1 MEEIPRFARDDSSR
15 CQILRFA
22 QDDRF
27 AVRSL
32 AALGMTTRVTRWR
45 TPAAGVVS
53 GALFALAF
61 PPFELPLLAPLALVP
76 WIAALATE
84 EKRGRGLLSGVLF
97 GITYWCLSIP
107 WIYYVVTRFGSQS
120 SAMGLLSV
128 LILSLILAE
137 WTAVIGWA
145 AVAVA
150 PPGSRW
156 RLAAFP
162 VLWLAAEHGRAN
174 VYGGFPWN
182 LTAQALYRHPLWLQS
197 AAFWG
202 AYGVGF
208 LIVATSALLAAGMI
222 RRSRGALASAAALAL
237 VTGAV
242 GALRLAS
249 ASPPGKSVSVALLQP
264 NISQESRLLEERR
277 AANYVAVLDQI
288 RAAAAPERPDL
299 IAVPESA
306 FPIYWE
312 TGGTLRRDLT
322 EIVASCRCALLFN
335 DVEIQA
341 DDRYYN
347 VARLLT
353 PEGMGPPYRKVHLV
367 PFGEYVPLPKIF
379 FFVRQ
384 VSTEIGEF
392 SAAEEP
398 RVLRGDGA
406 SPWAIGTGICYE
418 ILYPLLSWKQVR
430 EGATLLVTISNDS
443 WYGAG
448 GAQAQ
453 HFGGAVLRSVENG
466 RYLLRAAITGISGI
480 VDEKG
485 RIVAELEADR
495 TGTLSGRATLLSS
508 RTPWTRYGFAFSG
521 VADAIAIGMLLFGLF
536 RWRRSRVK
544 LRRDLTPP
552 GSDPATIS

>member
-1 MEEIPRFARDDSSR
+1 MT
-15 CQILRFA
+15 
-22 QDDRF
+22 
-27 AVRSL
+27 VRIE
-32 AALGMTTRVTRWR
+32 RWR

-61 PPFELPLLAPLALVP
+61 PPFELPVLAPLALVP

-107 WIYYVVTRFGSQS
+107 WIYFVVTRFGSQS

-137 WTAVIGWA
+137 WPAVIGWA
-145 AVAVA
+145 TVAVA
-150 PPGSRW
+150 PSGSAW
-156 RLAAFP
+156 RFAAFP

-208 LIVATSALLAAGMI
+208 LVVGTSALLAAGVI
-222 RRSRGALASAAALAL
+222 RRSRRALAAAAFVAL

-242 GALRLAS
+242 GAVRLAS
-249 ASPPGKSVSVALLQP
+249 ASPRGRSVSVALLQP
-264 NISQESRLLEERR
+264 NIPQEARLLEERR

-288 RAAAAPERPDL
+288 RAAATAPDKPDL

-306 FPIYWE
+306 FPVYWE
-312 TGGTLRRDLT
+312 TSRTLRRDLT

-341 DDRYYN
+341 DDRYHN

-353 PEGMGPPYRKVHLV
+353 PEGMAPPYRKVHLV

-398 RVLRGDGA
+398 RVLRGAG
-406 SPWAIGTGICYE
+406 PWAIGTGICYE
-418 ILYPLLSWKQVR
+418 ILYPLLPWKQVR
-430 EGATLLVTISNDS
+430 DGATLLVTISNDS

-453 HFGGAVLRSVENG
+453 HFAGAVLRSVENE

-485 RIVAELEADR
+485 RIRAELPADR
-495 TGTLSGRATLLSS
+495 AGTLRRRAILLSS

-521 VADAIAIGMLLFGLF
+521 IADVVAVAVLVFGFL
-536 RWRRSRVK
+536 RWLRNRRQ
-544 LRRDLTPP
+544 
-552 GSDPATIS
+552 

>member
-1 MEEIPRFARDDSSR
+1 LKLS
-15 CQILRFA
+15 
-22 QDDRF
+22 
-27 AVRSL
+27 
-32 AALGMTTRVTRWR
+32 RWR

-61 PPFELPLLAPLALVP
+61 PPFELPVLAPLALVP

-84 EKRGRGLLSGVLF
+84 ERRSRGLFSGVLF

-120 SAMGLLSV
+120 SAMGLLSI

-137 WTAVIGWA
+137 WPAVVGWA

-150 PPGSRW
+150 PPRSRW

-208 LIVATSALLAAGMI
+208 LIVATSALLAAGVI
-222 RRSRGALASAAALAL
+222 RRSRGSLVTAAVLAL
-237 VTGAV
+237 VTGAG

-249 ASPPGKSVSVALLQP
+249 ASPPGRSVSIALLQP
-264 NISQESRLLEERR
+264 NISQEARLLEERR
-277 AANYVAVLDQI
+277 AANYVAVVDRI
-288 RAAAAPERPDL
+288 RAAAAASEKPDL
-299 IAVPESA
+299 IVVPESA

-312 TGGTLRRDLT
+312 TSRTLRRDLT
-322 EIVASCRCALLFN
+322 DIVASCRCALLFN
-335 DVEIQA
+335 DVETQA

-353 PEGMGPPYRKVHLV
+353 PAGMGPPYRKVHLV
-367 PFGEYVPLPKIF
+367 PFGEYVPLPKVF

-398 RVLRGDGA
+398 RVLRGAGA
-406 SPWAIGTGICYE
+406 WAIGTGVCYE
-418 ILYPLLSWKQVR
+418 ILYPLLPWKQVR
-430 EGATLLVTISNDS
+430 DGATLLATISNDS

-453 HFGGAVLRSVENG
+453 HFAGAVLRSVETE

-480 VDEKG
+480 VDERG
-485 RIVAELEADR
+485 RILAELPADR
-495 TGTLSGRATLLSS
+495 AATLRGRARLLSS

-521 VADAIAIGMLLFGLF
+521 IADALAVAMLVFGVF
-536 RWRRSRVK
+536 RWVRNRRR
-544 LRRDLTPP
+544 LRTEN
-552 GSDPATIS
+552 

>member
-1 MEEIPRFARDDSSR
+1 
-15 CQILRFA
+15 
-22 QDDRF
+22 
-27 AVRSL
+27 
-32 AALGMTTRVTRWR
+32 VTLSRWR

-61 PPFELPLLAPLALVP
+61 PPFELPVVAPLALVP

-107 WIYYVVTRFGSQS
+107 WIYFVVTRFGSQS

-137 WTAVIGWA
+137 WPAVIGWGT
-145 AVAVA
+145 VAVA
-150 PPGSRW
+150 PARSAW
-156 RLAAFP
+156 RFAAFP
-162 VLWLAAEHGRAN
+162 VLWLAAEHGRSN
-174 VYGGFPWN
+174 IYGGFPWN

-208 LIVATSALLAAGMI
+208 LVVGTSALLAAGVI
-222 RRSRGALASAAALAL
+222 RRSRRALAAAVVLAL
-237 VTGAV
+237 LTGAG
-242 GALRLAS
+242 GAFRLAS
-249 ASPPGKSVSVALLQP
+249 ASPRGRSVSVALLQP
-264 NISQESRLLEERR
+264 NIPQEARLLEERR
-277 AANYVAVLDQI
+277 GANYVAVRDQI
-288 RAAAAPERPDL
+288 RAAANAPERPDL
-299 IAVPESA
+299 IVVPESA
-306 FPIYWE
+306 FPLYWE
-312 TGGTLRRDLT
+312 TSGTLRRDLA

-392 SAAEEP
+392 SAAGEP
-398 RVLRGDGA
+398 RVLRGAGA
-406 SPWAIGTGICYE
+406 DSWAIGTGICYE

-430 EGATLLVTISNDS
+430 DGATLLATISNDS

-453 HFGGAVLRSVENG
+453 HFAGAVLRSVENE
-466 RYLLRAAITGISGI
+466 RYLVRAAITGISGI

-485 RIVAELEADR
+485 RIRAELPADR
-495 TGTLSGRATLLSS
+495 TGALSGRAVLLSF

-521 VADAIAIGMLLFGLF
+521 VADAIAVAMLIFGF
-536 RWRRSRVK
+536 VRWRRERRLN
-544 LRRDLTPP
+544 LRT
-552 GSDPATIS
+552 TIS

>member
-1 MEEIPRFARDDSSR
+1 MPRARR
-15 CQILRFA
+15 ETNNVKR
-22 QDDRF
+22 
-27 AVRSL
+27 
-32 AALGMTTRVTRWR
+32 GRWW
-45 TPAAGVVS
+45 TPVAGVAS

-61 PPFELPLLAPLALVP
+61 PPFELPILAPLALVP

-107 WIYYVVTRFGSQS
+107 WIYFVVTRFGGQS
-120 SAMGLLSV
+120 GILGVLSV

-137 WTAVIGWA
+137 WPAVIGWA
-145 AVAVA
+145 TVAVA
-150 PPGSRW
+150 PARSAW
-156 RLAAFP
+156 RFAAFP
-162 VLWLAAEHGRAN
+162 VLWLAAEHVRAN

-182 LTAQALYRHPLWLQS
+182 LTAQALYRHPIWLQT

-208 LIVATSALLAAGMI
+208 LVVATAALIAAGVI
-222 RRSRGALASAAALAL
+222 LRSRRSLVAAAALVL
-237 VTGAV
+237 VTGIGGAV
-242 GALRLAS
+242 RLAR
-249 ASPPGKSVSVALLQP
+249 ANPAGRTVSVALLQP
-264 NISQESRLLEERR
+264 GISQEARLREEKR
-277 AANYVAVLDQI
+277 AANYVAVMEQV
-288 RAAAAPERPDL
+288 REAARGPEKPDL

-306 FPIYWE
+306 FPVYWE
-312 TGGTLRRDLT
+312 TSRALRRDLT
-322 EIVASCRCALLFN
+322 EIVASCHCAILFN

-347 VARLLT
+347 VARLAT
-353 PEGMGPPYRKVHLV
+353 QDGMGPPYRKVHLV

-384 VSTEIGEF
+384 ISTEIGEF

-398 RVLRGDGA
+398 RVLTSGDA
-406 SPWAIGTGICYE
+406 DPWLIGTGICYE
-418 ILYPLLSWKQVR
+418 ILYPLLSWREVR
-430 EGATLLVTISNDS
+430 DGATLLATISNDS

-453 HFGGAVLRSVENG
+453 HFAGAVLRAVENE

-480 VDEKG
+480 VDERG
-485 RIVAELEADR
+485 RIRAELPADR
-495 TGTLSGRATLLSS
+495 AGTLRGRAVLLSS

-521 VADAIAIGMLLFGLF
+521 IADALAAGVLVSGFF
-536 RWRRSRVK
+536 RWVRNRRHPMAES
-544 LRRDLTPP
+544 
-552 GSDPATIS
+552 G

>member
-1 MEEIPRFARDDSSR
+1 LKLS
-15 CQILRFA
+15 
-22 QDDRF
+22 
-27 AVRSL
+27 
-32 AALGMTTRVTRWR
+32 RWR

-76 WIAALATE
+76 WIASLATE
-84 EKRGRGLLSGVLF
+84 EKRGRGLISGVLF

-120 SAMGLLSV
+120 SAMALLSV

-137 WTAVIGWA
+137 WPAVVGWA

-150 PPGSRW
+150 PPRSRW
-156 RLAAFP
+156 RLVAFP

-208 LIVATSALLAAGMI
+208 LIVATSALLAAGVI
-222 RRSRGALASAAALAL
+222 RRSRGALAAAAVLAL
-237 VTGAV
+237 VTGAG

-249 ASPPGKSVSVALLQP
+249 ASSPGRSVSVALLQP
-264 NISQESRLLEERR
+264 NISQEARLLEERR
-277 AANYVAVLDQI
+277 PANYVAVLDRI
-288 RAAAAPERPDL
+288 RAAAAAREKPDL
-299 IAVPESA
+299 IVVPESA
-306 FPIYWE
+306 FPMYWE
-312 TGGTLRRDLT
+312 TSGVLRRDLT

-335 DVEIQA
+335 DVEVEA

-353 PEGMGPPYRKVHLV
+353 PAGMGVPYRKVHLV
-367 PFGEYVPLPKIF
+367 PFGEYVPLPRIF
-379 FFVRQ
+379 YFVRQ

-392 SAAEEP
+392 SAAAEP
-398 RVLRGDGA
+398 RVLRGAGA
-406 SPWAIGTGICYE
+406 DPWAIGTGICYE

-430 EGATLLVTISNDS
+430 DGASLLVTISNDS

-453 HFGGAVLRSVENG
+453 HFAGAVLRSVENQ

-485 RIVAELEADR
+485 RIPAELPANR
-495 TGTLSGRATLLSS
+495 TGTLRGRATLLSS

-521 VADAIAIGMLLFGLF
+521 LCDAVAIGVLLFGVF
-536 RWRRSRVK
+536 RWRRSRQQ
-544 LRRDLTPP
+544 LRVE
-552 GSDPATIS
+552 S

>member
-1 MEEIPRFARDDSSR
+1 
-15 CQILRFA
+15 
-22 QDDRF
+22 
-27 AVRSL
+27 
-32 AALGMTTRVTRWR
+32 MTLSRWR
-45 TPAAGVVS
+45 TPIAGVVS

-61 PPFELPLLAPLALVP
+61 PPFEFPIFAPLALVP

-107 WIYYVVTRFGSQS
+107 WIYFVVTRFGGQS
-120 SAMGLLSV
+120 GAMGLLSV
-128 LILSLILAE
+128 LILSLIVAE
-137 WTAVIGWA
+137 WPAVIGWA

-150 PPGSRW
+150 PARSPW
-156 RLAAFP
+156 RFAAFP

-208 LIVATSALLAAGMI
+208 LVVAVSALIAAGVI
-222 RRSRGALASAAALAL
+222 LRSRGALAAAAVL
-237 VTGAV
+237 VLITGFG
-242 GALRLAS
+242 GALRLARTS
-249 ASPPGKSVSVALLQP
+249 LPGRTVSVALLQP
-264 NISQESRLLEERR
+264 GISQETRLLEAQR
-277 AANYVAVLDQI
+277 AANSVAVLNQI
-288 RAAAAPERPDL
+288 RAAGKALEKPDL
-299 IAVPESA
+299 IVVPESA

-312 TGGTLRRDLT
+312 TSRTLRRDLT
-322 EIVASCRCALLFN
+322 EIAAACHCAILFN

-341 DDRYYN
+341 HDRYYN

-353 PEGMGPPYRKVHLV
+353 PGGMGPPYRKVHLV

-384 VSTEIGEF
+384 ISTEIGEF
-392 SAAEEP
+392 SAAAEP
-398 RVLRGDGA
+398 RVLRSAGPD
-406 SPWAIGTGICYE
+406 PWAIGTGICYE
-418 ILYPLLSWKQVR
+418 ILYPLLSWTQVR
-430 EGATLLVTISNDS
+430 DGATLLATISNDS

-453 HFGGAVLRSVENG
+453 HFAGAVLRSVENE
-466 RYLLRAAITGISGI
+466 RYLIRAAITGISGI

-485 RIVAELEADR
+485 RIRAELAADR
-495 TGTLSGRATLLSS
+495 AGTLRGRALLLSS

-521 VADAIAIGMLLFGLF
+521 IADALAIGVLVFGLL
-536 RWRRSRVK
+536 RWMRDRRP
-544 LRRDLTPP
+544 LI
-552 GSDPATIS
+552 ATADS

>member
-1 MEEIPRFARDDSSR
+1 
-15 CQILRFA
+15 
-22 QDDRF
+22 
-27 AVRSL
+27 
-32 AALGMTTRVTRWR
+32 MTLSRWR
-45 TPAAGVVS
+45 APVAGVVS

-61 PPFELPLLAPLALVP
+61 PPFELPIFAPLALVP

-107 WIYYVVTRFGSQS
+107 WIYFVVTRFGGQS
-120 SAMGLLSV
+120 GAMGLLSV

-137 WTAVIGWA
+137 WPAVIGWA
-145 AVAVA
+145 TVAVA
-150 PPGSRW
+150 PGRSAW
-156 RLAAFP
+156 RFVAFP
-162 VLWLAAEHGRAN
+162 VLWLAAEHVRAN

-208 LIVATSALLAAGMI
+208 LVVATSALIAAGVI
-222 RRSRGALASAAALAL
+222 RRSRRALVAAALL
-237 VTGAV
+237 VLLTGFV
-242 GALRLAS
+242 GALRLAR
-249 ASPPGKSVSVALLQP
+249 ASPPGRTVSIALLQP
-264 NISQESRLLEERR
+264 GISQETRLLEERR
-277 AANYVAVLDQI
+277 AANYVAVLNQI

-299 IAVPESA
+299 IVVPESA

-312 TGGTLRRDLT
+312 TSRTLRRDLT
-322 EIVASCRCALLFN
+322 EIAASCRCAVLFN

-353 PEGMGPPYRKVHLV
+353 PAGMGPPYRKVHLV

-384 VSTEIGEF
+384 ISTEIGEF
-392 SAAEEP
+392 SPAGEP
-398 RVLRGDGA
+398 RVLTSAGPD
-406 SPWAIGTGICYE
+406 PWAIGTGICYE

-430 EGATLLVTISNDS
+430 DGATLLATISNDS

-453 HFGGAVLRSVENG
+453 HFAGAVLRSVENE

-480 VDEKG
+480 VDERG
-485 RIVAELEADR
+485 RIRAELPADR
-495 TGTLSGRATLLSS
+495 AGTLRGQAVLLDS

-521 VADAIAIGMLLFGLF
+521 IADAFAIGVLILGLF
-536 RWRRSRVK
+536 RWIRSRRGRIADS
-544 LRRDLTPP
+544 L
-552 GSDPATIS
+552 SA